1 MLRLRRLALLFIIIL
16 FSALPRTRGLQLR
29 SAYAQDPGVAVI
41 TAPLEGAVVSGIVPL
56 LGTATHPQFQRYELA
71 FGYDPNPTDTWFSI
85 GDPGPSPIANDVLGR
100 WDTTHLVDGAYL
112 LRLRVYWSERDFLET
127 FVRHVRVQNATPTAT
142 PAAIGTPTPRP
153 ADIITPSGGD
163 GTQPAIALPP
173 TSTPRPTPGQPGI
186 VGGGSSPAFT
196 TRLNARLIAEAFLNG
211 VRLTAII
218 FALLGTYVGLRAF
231 LRSRSRR

>member
-1 MLRLRRLALLFIIIL
+1 MLPLKRFALLFIIV
-16 FSALPRTRGLQLR
+16 FSGLPRARAT
-29 SAYAQDPGVAVI
+29 AQDQGVTVV
-41 TAPLEGAVVSGIVPL
+41 TAPLEGAVVSGIVPI
-56 LGTATHPQFQRYELA
+56 LGTATDPRFQRYELA

-85 GDPGPSPIANDVLGR
+85 GEPGTSQIANDVLGR
-100 WDTTHLVDGAYL
+100 WDTSGLVDGTYV

-127 FVRHVRVQNATPTAT
+127 FVRRVRIQNATPTATPAAPT

-153 ADIITPSGGD
+153 TDVTTLAGAA

-186 VGGGSSPAFT
+186 IGGSSPAIA
-196 TRLNARLIAEAFLNG
+196 TRLNARLIAGAFLNG
-211 VRLTAII
+211 VRLTLII
-218 FALLGTYVGLRAF
+218 FVLLGVYVGLRAF